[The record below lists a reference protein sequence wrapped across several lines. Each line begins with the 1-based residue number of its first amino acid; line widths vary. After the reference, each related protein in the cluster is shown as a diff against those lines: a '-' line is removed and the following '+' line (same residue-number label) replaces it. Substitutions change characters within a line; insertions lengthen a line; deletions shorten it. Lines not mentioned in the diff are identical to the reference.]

1 MVKAYRIM
9 GVAFS
14 FRRDW
19 MEEFSRQV
27 EDAYAGTSP
36 HLERHARN
44 ILLLGEMVNVPSDY
58 DNIAGKLP
66 QKTRTVF
73 QDIYPQVRPP
83 FFKRA
88 AARVLGPFLVPR
100 AVGKPRE
107 AVPFEESVS

>member
-58 DNIAGKLP
+58 DNIASKLP
-66 QKTRTVF
+66 QKTRMIF
-73 QDIYPQVRPP
+73 QGIYPRVRPP

-88 AARVLGPFLVPR
+88 AAHVLGPLLVPR
-100 AVGKPRE
+100 AVGKP
-107 AVPFEESVS
+107 P